1 MRALVQRVSE
11 ASVTVE
17 GQLVAQIG
25 GGLLILLGVGSG
37 DTLAEAE
44 LLADKCAGLRIF
56 PEASGRFDRSLRE
69 AGGAALVVSQFTLY
83 ADARKG
89 RRPSFTAAAEPAL
102 AAPLIEQFAALLR
115 AQGIAVATGLF
126 GAHMQVALINDGPV
140 TIWLDS
146 EAWRR

>member
-1 MRALVQRVSE
+1 MRVLVQRVSE
-11 ASVTVE
+11 ASVTVA

-25 GGLLILLGVGSG
+25 GGLLILVGVGSG

-146 EAWRR
+146 EAWPR